1 MSIHGALKFASTF
14 TAPTASPVVIGFES
28 TEYSV
33 SDATNYHFVCAEVHS
48 GSVDGRDIEILYTVT
63 NNGKD

>member
-1 MSIHGALKFASTF
+1 MSIHGALKFALTF
-14 TAPTASPVVIGFES
+14 TAPTVSPVVIGFES

-33 SDATNYHFVCAEVHS
+33 SDAANYQFVCAEVHS
-48 GSVDGRDIEILYTVT
+48 GSVDGRDIEIAYRVT